1 MIRTVG
7 NPPTEVIASPA
18 PDTAEADIRRE
29 EALKAARRQYTQRVP
44 RHYPAAAKTFTL
56 DTLSYW
62 QRFAVVVLGLI
73 LAFAGHIIMSTYG
86 AANVPVVTALTVL
99 TLMCLA
105 YLVVAKKYLS

>member
-7 NPPTEVIASPA
+7 KSPTEVITSPE
-18 PDTAEADIRRE
+18 PDTTAADARRE
-29 EALKAARRQYTQRVP
+29 EVLKAARRQYTQRAP
-44 RHYPAAAKTFTL
+44 RYYPAAAKTYTL
-56 DTLSYW
+56 DSLSYW
-62 QRFAVVVLGLI
+62 QRVAVVVFGLI
-73 LAFAGHIIMSTYG
+73 LAFAGHIIMSSYG

>member
-7 NPPTEVIASPA
+7 NPPTEVTSPA
-18 PDTAEADIRRE
+18 PDTTAVDTRRE

-44 RHYPAAAKTFTL
+44 RHYPAAAKIYTL
-56 DTLSYW
+56 DTLTYW
-62 QRFAVVVLGLI
+62 QRVAVVVLGLI
-73 LAFAGHIIMSTYG
+73 LALAGHIIMSTYG

-99 TLMCLA
+99 ILMCLA